1 MVERGTYFESKDIK
15 NLSFDIRIDN
25 SLKRNNCLNL
35 STITSFIKYN

>member
-25 SLKRNNCLNL
+25 SLKRNNCLNW
-35 STITSFIKYN
+35 